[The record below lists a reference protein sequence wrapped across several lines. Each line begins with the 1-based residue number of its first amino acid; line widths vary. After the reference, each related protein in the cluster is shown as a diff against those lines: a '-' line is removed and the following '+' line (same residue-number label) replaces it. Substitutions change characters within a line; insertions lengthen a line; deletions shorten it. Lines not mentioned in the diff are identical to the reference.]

1 MQKNS
6 IQTLSKLA
14 IPLKSKGRFFKEKET
29 HLRSDFQRDRDR
41 IIHSTAFRRLKHKT
55 QVFVNTSGDHF
66 RTRITHSLEVAQIAR
81 TLSKF
86 FNLNEDLCETLS
98 LAHDLGHTPFGHA
111 GEEALNDCMKKFG
124 GFDHNIQTL
133 RIILFLEN
141 RYYDFRGLNLTF
153 ETLDGLIKHN
163 GPIKNLRKFKKILKL
178 SYFKKKIKFSLS
190 PSLEAQLASISDDIA
205 YNSHDLEDGLK
216 ANLFNLRDLENIPV
230 LNKILGKNII
240 KKKIKLS
247 QNPSLEAQI
256 ASISDDIAYNS
267 HDLEDGLKSNL
278 FDLTDLENIPVLK
291 DIIFNHKKK
300 IKIFSLDLVIRQ
312 IIREIINEMVKDIIK
327 TTKKN
332 IIKHKIKKI
341 KDIYISHYPIV
352 SFSNEMG
359 EFDKEIK
366 KFLKKNMYYHKSVKE
381 NTDQG
386 KKIIKNLFVNI
397 MKNPVKYLN
406 VSNYEK
412 PNIERSVCDFIA
424 GMTDR
429 YAINLYKKIK

>member
-14 IPLKSKGRFFKEKET
+14 VPLKSKGRFFNEKKT

-55 QVFVNTSGDHF
+55 QVFVNTTGDHF

-111 GEEALNDCMKKFG
+111 GEEALNDCMKRFG

-133 RIILFLEN
+133 RTILFLEN
-141 RYYDFRGLNLTF
+141 RYYAFKGLNLTL

-163 GPIKNLRKFKKILKL
+163 GPIKNLKKFKEILGIN
-178 SYFKKKIKFSLS
+178 YFKNKINFSES
-190 PSLEAQLASISDDIA
+190 PSLEAQ
-205 YNSHDLEDGLK
+205 
-216 ANLFNLRDLENIPV
+216 V
-230 LNKILGKNII
+230 
-240 KKKIKLS
+240 
-247 QNPSLEAQI
+247 

-278 FDLTDLENIPVLK
+278 FYLRDLENIPILNK
-291 DIIFNHKKK
+291 IIIKHKKK
-300 IKIFSLDLVIRQ
+300 LKDYSVDLVIRQ
-312 IIREIINEMVKDIIK
+312 IVREIINEMVEDLII
-327 TTKKN
+327 TTQKNLKKN
-332 IIKHKIKKI
+332 KIKNLNDVFKS
-341 KDIYISHYPIV
+341 KYPLVVFSHK
-352 SFSNEMG
+352 MRK
-359 EFDKEIK
+359 FDKRIK
-366 KFLKKNMYYHKSVKE
+366 SFLRTNMYYHRKVKS
-381 NTDQG
+381 NTNKG
-386 KKIIKNLFVNI
+386 KKIIRKLFYSI
-397 MKNPVKYLN
+397 RKNPDKYIN
-406 VSNYEK
+406 VSKYDKTNVA
-412 PNIERSVCDFIA
+412 RSICDFIA

>member
-6 IQTLSKLA
+6 IQTLSNLA
-14 IPLKSKGRFFKEKET
+14 VPLKSKGRFFKEEKT

-111 GEEALNDCMKKFG
+111 GEEALNTCMKTYG
-124 GFDHNIQTL
+124 GFDHNIQTI

-141 RYYDFRGLNLTF
+141 RYYNFKGLNLTL
-153 ETLDGLIKHN
+153 ETIDGLLKHN
-163 GPIKNLRKFKKILKL
+163 GPVKKLKK
-178 SYFKKKIKFSLS
+178 Y
-190 PSLEAQLASISDDIA
+190 
-205 YNSHDLEDGLK
+205 
-216 ANLFNLRDLENIPV
+216 
-230 LNKILGKNII
+230 NKILGKNYF
-240 KKKIKLS
+240 KNKIKF
-247 QNPSLEAQI
+247 NTFPSLEAQI

-278 FDLTDLENIPVLK
+278 FKLKDLEGIPVLK
-291 DIIFNHKKK
+291 KIIHKHKKN
-300 IKIFSLDLVIRQ
+300 IKSYSVDLIIRQ
-312 IIREIINEMVKDIIK
+312 IVREIINEMVKDIIM

-332 IIKHKIKKI
+332 IKKYKLKNLNDVYKSNYQVVTFSKQMKEFDRKIK
-341 KDIYISHYPIV
+341 S
-352 SFSNEMG
+352 
-359 EFDKEIK
+359 
-366 KFLKKNMYYHKSVKE
+366 FLKKKMYYHKEV
-381 NTDQG
+381 
-386 KKIIKNLFVNI
+386 IKNTNRGKTIIRKLFLSI
-397 MKNPVKYLN
+397 KKRPEKYIN
-406 VSNYEK
+406 VSKYDK
-412 PNIERSVCDFIA
+412 SDIARSICDFIA

-429 YAINLYKKIK
+429 YAINLYNKIK

>member
-14 IPLKSKGRFFKEKET
+14 IPLVSKGRYFKEKKT
-29 HLRSDFQRDRDR
+29 QLRSDFQRDRDR

-55 QVFVNTSGDHF
+55 QVFVNTTGDHF

-111 GEEALNDCMKKFG
+111 GEEALNECMKKFG

-133 RIILFLEN
+133 RTILFLEN
-141 RYYDFRGLNLTF
+141 RYYEFKGLNLTF

-163 GPIKNLRKFKKILKL
+163 GPIKNLKKYEKILETR
-178 SYFKKKIKFSLS
+178 YFKNKIKFTSS
-190 PSLEAQLASISDDIA
+190 
-205 YNSHDLEDGLK
+205 
-216 ANLFNLRDLENIPV
+216 
-230 LNKILGKNII
+230 
-240 KKKIKLS
+240 
-247 QNPSLEAQI
+247 PSLEAQI

-278 FDLTDLENIPVLK
+278 FNLSDLENIPILNKIVQK
-291 DIIFNHKKK
+291 HTKK
-300 IKIFSLDLVIRQ
+300 IKNYSIDLVIRQ
-312 IIREIINEMVKDIIK
+312 IVREIINEMVKDLIM
-327 TTKKN
+327 TTQKNIKKN
-332 IIKHKIKKI
+332 EIRNLDDVLKSKYPLVTFSNKMQKFDKKI
-341 KDIYISHYPIV
+341 KI
-352 SFSNEMG
+352 FLR
-359 EFDKEIK
+359 K
-366 KFLKKNMYYHKSVKE
+366 KMYYHKKVKS
-381 NTDQG
+381 NTTDG
-386 KKIIKNLFVNI
+386 KRIIKKLFLSI
-397 MKNPVKYLN
+397 SKNPIKYIN
-406 VSNYEK
+406 VSKYDK
-412 PNIERSVCDFIA
+412 TNIARSICDFIA